1 MNTTVDLRKTLAK
14 LGIDESQL
22 VEIGI
27 GLVEYDDNRDPFSKL
42 KGPQLDGFMILP
54 SQLDELKE
62 SNNSVYV
69 IYNDLTNRA
78 FKQFTA
84 DDIARSNGLWYDL
97 CDVCGKYKL
106 CSMANV
112 SDYSSYY
119 ENVLSNGD
127 YVCFNCHKEL
137 LDEEV
142 EVCSLCH
149 QSFVYDDGYCS
160 DCY

>member
-1 MNTTVDLRKTLAK
+1 MKVDLRKTLAK

-27 GLVEYDDNRDPFSKL
+27 GLIEYDDNGDPFSKP
-42 KGPQLDGFMILP
+42 KGPQLDGFLLSP
-54 SQLDELKE
+54 NQLDELKE
-62 SNNSVYV
+62 SGDSIYV
-69 IYNDLTNRA
+69 IYNDSTNKV
-78 FKQFTA
+78 FKQLTA
-84 DDIARSNGLWYDL
+84 DDVARSNNLWYDL
-97 CDVCGKYKL
+97 CDVCDKYKL
-106 CSMANV
+106 CLMANA

-127 YVCFNCHKEL
+127 YICFNCHKEL

>member
-1 MNTTVDLRKTLAK
+1 MKIDLRKALAK

-27 GLVEYDDNRDPFSKL
+27 GLVEYDDNGDPFSKP
-42 KGPQLDGFMILP
+42 KGPKLEGLLLSLNQLNK
-54 SQLDELKE
+54 LKK
-62 SNNSVYV
+62 SDNLVYV
-69 IYNDLTNRA
+69 NYNDTTNQA
-78 FKQFTA
+78 FKQLTA
-84 DDIARSNGLWYDL
+84 DDIARSNNLWYDL
-97 CDVCGKYKL
+97 CDICGKRKF

-119 ENVLSNGD
+119 ENVLSDGD
-127 YVCFNCHKEL
+127 YVCFDCHTEL

-142 EVCSLCH
+142 EICELCH
-149 QSFVYDDGYCS
+149 QSFVYEDGYCS